1 MLQDNLEETVSIQEE
16 ITGYTL
22 RRSVS
27 SPYLV
32 NVVAHNEKGDMLA
45 VIEADMA
52 FEDGANLVEA
62 LNSTVKVD

>member
-1 MLQDNLEETVSIQEE
+1 MLQDNLEEIINVQEE
-16 ITGYTL
+16 IAGYTL

-32 NVVAHNEKGDMLA
+32 NVVAHNEKGEMLA
-45 VIEADMA
+45 VIESDMV
-52 FEDGANLVEA
+52 FEDGANLVED

>member
-1 MLQDNLEETVSIQEE
+1 MLQDNLEEIINVQEE

-32 NVVAHNEKGDMLA
+32 NVVAHNEKGEMLA
-45 VIEADMA
+45 VIESDMV
-52 FEDGANLVEA
+52 FEDGAALVES
-62 LNSTVKVD
+62 LNNPIQVQ

>member
-1 MLQDNLEETVSIQEE
+1 MLQDNLEEIINVQEE

-45 VIEADMA
+45 VIESDMA
-52 FEDGANLVEA
+52 FEDGANLVED
-62 LNSTVKVD
+62 LNSTVRVY